1 MYLHNIFTF
10 KDYDK
15 CIKGR
20 EVIMVIKDERE
31 NKNEGA
37 VINDSGA
44 VGYEEHKGHSC
55 CGGKDGQLNMKK
67 HFLHM
72 ILCCGIPIVILLML
86 PFIARVSPW
95 GAGILGLIAP
105 FICPLMMGGMVFM
118 MFRNTKK

>member
-1 MYLHNIFTF
+1 
-10 KDYDK
+10 
-15 CIKGR
+15 
-20 EVIMVIKDERE
+20 MVIKDERE

-44 VGYEEHKGHSC
+44 VVYEEHKGHSC
-55 CGGKDGQLNMKK
+55 CRGKDGQLNMKK
-67 HFLHM
+67 HSLHM

-95 GAGILGLIAP
+95 GAGILSLIAP
-105 FICPLMMGGMVFM
+105 FICPLMMGGMVFI